1 MWSAPYHLYSVC
13 ALSLKLSKILRSSNQ
28 ESFAPVAA
36 CLVVH
41 RQTCELI
48 LLHQRA
54 LRSNR
59 LEVTLPRPP
68 SSLLG
73 AAENSVRG
81 RWGGDNGEVVWEW
94 AVLWERCFKPEI
106 LTFILSR
113 AVTPG
118 LERLYCSDRSLQT
131 QGRWVMASLSSAH
144 SFSLARLLMDGK
156 LERSPL
162 S

>member
-1 MWSAPYHLYSVC
+1 MCSAPYHLYSVC
-13 ALSLKLSKILRSSNQ
+13 ALSLKLSKILRSSTQ

-41 RQTCELI
+41 CQTCELI

-73 AAENSVRG
+73 AAENSA
-81 RWGGDNGEVVWEW
+81 GGGGKGKGEVVWAW

-131 QGRWVMASLSSAH
+131 QGRWVMTSLSSAH
-144 SFSLARLLMDGK
+144 SFLLARLLMDGK